1 MKTNITLRLFDST
14 TSNTKAFIEL
24 KLDNTLIV
32 KGLTL
37 VEGKKGLFL
46 SYPATKGKD
55 NKYYNSVYSLDK
67 DWNKKLEDICIKK
80 YKELKYKELKK
91 ADDTTEGGGDFS

>member
-1 MKTNITLRLFDST
+1 MNVKITVRKYESAN
-14 TSNTKAFIEL
+14 SNTKAFIEL
-24 KLDNTLIV
+24 KLDDVLIV

-46 SYPATKGKD
+46 AFPAIKGKD

-67 DWNKKLEDICIKK
+67 DWKAQLEKTCIKK
-80 YKELKYKELKK
+80 YNEQGSNSNSTSGE
-91 ADDTTEGGGDFS
+91 FQ

>member
-1 MKTNITLRLFDST
+1 MKVKITVRKYESAN
-14 TSNTKAFIEL
+14 SNTKAFIEL
-24 KLDNTLIV
+24 KLDEVLIV

-46 SYPATKGKD
+46 AFPAAKGKD

-67 DWNKKLEDICIKK
+67 DWKAQLEKACIKK
-80 YKELKYKELKK
+80 YNEQGSNSNKTSGE
-91 ADDTTEGGGDFS
+91 FQ